1 MGIPRPKKIRRRKDW
16 EIHHVHVRKVFMDLY
31 KMKVK
36 EGDFCPPSI
45 RELAEVS
52 GLSEQTITKHLDELD
67 LQKVMCGSSLSLMIE
82 PIMGRLG
89 MKCLMEGDPKAV
101 EVFMKYFDFAE
112 KQTKIDLTSKGEK
125 IQQQSGDVF
134 QIIVP
139 EWQKEVEEFTK
150 NLKDGTAR
158 PREVEVNEHS
168 GGSSIKA
175 SEAGT

>member
-1 MGIPRPKKIRRRKDW
+1 MGIPRPKKRKRRSDW

-31 KMKVK
+31 KIKIK

-45 RELAEVS
+45 RELAETS

-67 LQKVMCGSSLSLMIE
+67 LQTIMCGSSLKLMIE

-101 EVFMKYFDFAE
+101 EVYMKYFDSD
-112 KQTKIDLTSKGEK
+112 KHTKIDITSKGEK
-125 IQQQSGDVF
+125 LQPGKTGDVF

-139 EWQKEVEEFTK
+139 EWQKEVEA
-150 NLKDGTAR
+150 LKEDLQAD
-158 PREVEVNEHS
+158 E
-168 GGSSIKA
+168 K
-175 SEAGT
+175 

>member
-1 MGIPRPKKIRRRKDW
+1 MGIPRPKKPRRRKDW

-82 PIMGRLG
+82 PIIGRLG

-101 EVFMKYFDFAE
+101 EVYMKYFDYAE
-112 KQTKIDLTSKGEK
+112 KTSKIDLTSKGEK
-125 IQQQSGDVF
+125 IQPSQSGDVF

-139 EWQKEVEEFTK
+139 EWQKEVES
-150 NLKDGTAR
+150 LKEDLQQEGDQ
-158 PREVEVNEHS
+158 
-168 GGSSIKA
+168 
-175 SEAGT
+175 

>member
-1 MGIPRPKKIRRRKDW
+1 MGIPRPKKPRRRKDW

-101 EVFMKYFDFAE
+101 EVFMKYFDGGNE
-112 KQTKIDLTSKGEK
+112 KSARVDITTKGEK
-125 IQQQSGDVF
+125 LQPGQSGDTYVVLPGMKDALE
-134 QIIVP
+134 QMDARLDQVI
-139 EWQKEVEEFTK
+139 EEKLAKEESAVEDPLGE
-150 NLKDGTAR
+150 
-158 PREVEVNEHS
+158 
-168 GGSSIKA
+168 
-175 SEAGT
+175 

>member
-1 MGIPRPKKIRRRKDW
+1 MK
-16 EIHHVHVRKVFMDLY
+16 VRKVTFAHRQLRL
-31 KMKVK
+31 
-36 EGDFCPPSI
+36 SS
-45 RELAEVS
+45 VS
-52 GLSEQTITKHLDELD
+52 YLSEQTITKHFDER